1 MSKILLTE
9 VNKMRSM
16 MNLPTVNEF
25 DTGDRTHMSEFMSE
39 GIDSVE
45 TLLTM
50 MSKYTPKDHWLV
62 TVGYLSNSNV
72 PVRVKTSPELEDAG
86 KALGDDYV
94 NSLMGSEEW
103 KSGKMKH
110 PHAAR
115 TVKGEKQP
123 STIYKLKTYTCQWLS
138 KDARNKIKTQKDSDT
153 LAAYKDAG
161 VEPIEIATDDKRGS
175 GWSPVE
181 GTPFDSHEVTGTQR
195 FVMYRKAGCYRDT
208 PSIYFLKIG
217 DEIQKISTDKASF
230 LFKMSQANSGVKM
243 PRRLESIEDE
253 ALRDKLWGI
262 ESLYE
267 FKNFDLKKIPFLNC
281 TCEVNGENIKLT
293 YVNKNAAP
301 NGVSEGDFKSF
312 IEGEVNQIS

>member
-1 MSKILLTE
+1 MSKKLLTE

-16 MNLPTVNEF
+16 KSLPLVNEF
-25 DTGDRTHMSEFMSE
+25 NTGDRTHMSEFMSE

-62 TVGYLSNSNV
+62 TIGYLSNSNV
-72 PVRVKTSPELEDAG
+72 PVRVKTSPELEDSG

-110 PHAAR
+110 PHAGR
-115 TVKGEKQP
+115 TVKGEKIP
-123 STIYKLKTYTCQWLS
+123 STIYKLKTYTCQWLGQ
-138 KDARNKIKTQKDSDT
+138 DARNKIKTQKDSDT

-161 VEPIEIATDDKRGS
+161 VDPIEVGPNDKRGS
-175 GWSPVE
+175 GWSSIE
-181 GTPFDSHEVTGTQR
+181 GTPFDSHENTGTQR
-195 FVMYRKAGCYRDT
+195 FVMYRKTGCYRDT
-208 PSIYFLKIG
+208 PSTYFLKVE
-217 DEIQKISTDKASF
+217 DDIQPISKEKASF
-230 LFKMSQANSGVKM
+230 LFQMSQTKSGVKM
-243 PRRLESIEDE
+243 PRRLEAIEDE
-253 ALRDKLWGI
+253 GLRDKLWSI

-267 FKNFDLKKIPFLNC
+267 FKNFDLNKIPFLNC
-281 TCEVNGENIKLT
+281 TCEVDGENVKLT

-301 NGVSEGDFKSF
+301 NGVGEGDFQSF
-312 IEGEVNQIS
+312 IEGEVNKLT